1 MNAPIWDSIKLLNAD
16 YVLIVFCREVLGA
29 VFVERVVGAEAG
41 ERLSRRVRQPQ
52 QDVPQSNLPERDASR
67 LEQLQPTGPVELW
80 LSAR

>member
-1 MNAPIWDSIKLLNAD
+1 M
-16 YVLIVFCREVLGA
+16 FT
-29 VFVERVVGAEAG
+29 ERVVGAEAG

-52 QDVPQSNLPERDASR
+52 QDVPQPNLPERDASR